1 MLELNLNLPLS
12 SIVLVTGFLLM
23 LIGLWAM
30 FVHKNI
36 IRMIIGFSIIDTG
49 IHMVMVSLG
58 YITGGTAPIFDD
70 VVRVTDSS
78 VVIVDPVPSALVLTA
93 IVIGLGVTAIMLSYA
108 VKIYNAKNSLSI
120 DDCAEQKW

>member
-1 MLELNLNLPLS
+1 MMELNLNLPLS

-108 VKIYNAKNSLSI
+108 VKIYQAKNSLSI

>member
-1 MLELNLNLPLS
+1 VPIS
-12 SIVLVTGFLLM
+12 SIVLVTGFLLI

-49 IHMVMVSLG
+49 IHMVMVALG

-70 VVRVTDSS
+70 IVNVADAS

-108 VKIYNAKNSLSI
+108 VMIYKAKHSLSI

>member
-1 MLELNLNLPLS
+1 MLNIPIS
-12 SIVLVTGFLLM
+12 SIVLVTGLLLI

-30 FVHKNI
+30 FINKNI

-49 IHMVMVSLG
+49 IHMVMVALG

-70 VVRVTDSS
+70 VVKVTDAS
-78 VVIVDPVPSALVLTA
+78 VNIVDPVPSALVLTA

-108 VKIYNAKNSLSI
+108 VQIYKAKNSLSI

>member
-1 MLELNLNLPLS
+1 MLSIPIS
-12 SIVLVTGFLLM
+12 SIVLVTGFLLI
-23 LIGLWAM
+23 LTGLWAM
-30 FVHKNI
+30 FVHKDI

-49 IHMVMVSLG
+49 IHMVMVALG

-70 VVRVTDSS
+70 VVKVTDAS
-78 VVIVDPVPSALVLTA
+78 VNIVDPVPSAPVLTA

-108 VKIYNAKNSLSI
+108 VQIYKAKNSLSI

>member
-1 MLELNLNLPLS
+1 MFNLPLS
-12 SIVLVTGFLLM
+12 SIVLVTGLLLI

-30 FVHKNI
+30 FVNKNI

-49 IHMVMVSLG
+49 IHMVMVALG

-70 VVRVTDSS
+70 VVKVTDPNIN
-78 VVIVDPVPSALVLTA
+78 IVDPVPSALVLTA

-108 VKIYNAKNSLSI
+108 VRIYNAKHSLSI

>member
-1 MLELNLNLPLS
+1 MLNLPIS
-12 SIVLVTGFLLM
+12 SIVLVTGLLLI

-30 FVHKNI
+30 FINKNI

-49 IHMVMVSLG
+49 IHMVMVALG

-70 VVRVTDSS
+70 VVKVTDAS
-78 VVIVDPVPSALVLTA
+78 VNIVDPVPSALVLTA

-108 VKIYNAKNSLSI
+108 VQIYKAKNTLSI

>member
-1 MLELNLNLPLS
+1 MFNLPLS
-12 SIVLVTGFLLM
+12 SIVLVTGLLLI

-49 IHMVMVSLG
+49 IHMVMVALG
-58 YITGGTAPIFDD
+58 YITGGTAPIFDE
-70 VVRVTDSS
+70 VVNVADSS
-78 VVIVDPVPSALVLTA
+78 VNIVDPVPSALVLTA

-108 VKIYNAKNSLSI
+108 VRIYNAKNSLSI

>member
-1 MLELNLNLPLS
+1 VPIS
-12 SIVLVTGFLLM
+12 SIVLVTGFLLI

-30 FVHKNI
+30 FVNKNI

-49 IHMVMVSLG
+49 IHMVMVALG

-70 VVRVTDSS
+70 VVNVADAS
-78 VVIVDPVPSALVLTA
+78 VHIVDPVPSALVLTA

-108 VKIYNAKNSLSI
+108 VMIYNAKKSLSI

>member
-1 MLELNLNLPLS
+1 MFNLPIS
-12 SIVLVTGFLLM
+12 SIVLVTGLLLI

-30 FVHKNI
+30 FVNKNI

-49 IHMVMVSLG
+49 IHMVMVALG
-58 YITGGTAPIFDD
+58 YITGGTAPIFDE
-70 VVRVTDSS
+70 VVKVADAN
-78 VVIVDPVPSALVLTA
+78 VNIVDPVPSALVLTA

-108 VKIYNAKNSLSI
+108 VRIYNSKNSLSI

>member
-1 MLELNLNLPLS
+1 MLNLPIS
-12 SIVLVTGFLLM
+12 SIVLVTGFLLI

-30 FVHKNI
+30 FINKNI

-49 IHMVMVSLG
+49 IHMVMVALG

-70 VVRVTDSS
+70 VVNVADSS
-78 VVIVDPVPSALVLTA
+78 VNIVDPVPSALVLTA

-108 VKIYNAKNSLSI
+108 VQIYKAKNSLSI

>member
-1 MLELNLNLPLS
+1 MLNLPLS
-12 SIVLVTGFLLM
+12 SIVLVTGFLLI
-23 LIGLWAM
+23 LVGLWAM

-49 IHMVMVSLG
+49 IHMVMVALG
-58 YITGGTAPIFDD
+58 YITDGTAPIFDD
-70 VVRVTDSS
+70 VVKVTDAS
-78 VVIVDPVPSALVLTA
+78 VKIVDPVPSALVLTA

-108 VKIYNAKNSLSI
+108 VRIYQANNSLSI

>member
-1 MLELNLNLPLS
+1 MLSIPIS
-12 SIVLVTGFLLM
+12 SIVLVTGFLLI
-23 LIGLWAM
+23 LTGLWAM
-30 FVHKNI
+30 FVHKDI

-49 IHMVMVSLG
+49 IHMVMVALG

-70 VVRVTDSS
+70 VVKVTDAS
-78 VVIVDPVPSALVLTA
+78 VNIVDPVPSALVLTA

-108 VKIYNAKNSLSI
+108 VQIYKVKNSLSI

>member
-1 MLELNLNLPLS
+1 MLNLPLS
-12 SIVLVTGFLLM
+12 TIVLVTGLLLI

-49 IHMVMVSLG
+49 IHMVMVALG

-70 VVRVTDSS
+70 VVTMADSS
-78 VVIVDPVPSALVLTA
+78 IKIVDPVPSALVLTA

-108 VKIYNAKNSLSI
+108 VQIYKAKNSLSI

>member
-1 MLELNLNLPLS
+1 MLTIPIS
-12 SIVLVTGFLLM
+12 SIVLVTGFLLI

-70 VVRVTDSS
+70 VVNVADASAK
-78 VVIVDPVPSALVLTA
+78 IVDPVPSALVLTA

-108 VKIYNAKNSLSI
+108 VQIYKAKNSLSI

>member
-1 MLELNLNLPLS
+1 MLSIPIS
-12 SIVLVTGFLLM
+12 SIVLVTGFLLI
-23 LIGLWAM
+23 LTGLWAM
-30 FVHKNI
+30 FVHKDI

-49 IHMVMVSLG
+49 IHMVMVALG

-70 VVRVTDSS
+70 VVKVTDAS
-78 VVIVDPVPSALVLTA
+78 VNIVDPVPSALVLTA

-108 VKIYNAKNSLSI
+108 VQIYKAKNSLSI

>member
-1 MLELNLNLPLS
+1 MFSIPIS
-12 SIVLVTGFLLM
+12 SIVLVTGFLLI
-23 LIGLWAM
+23 LTGLWAM
-30 FVHKNI
+30 FVHKDI

-49 IHMVMVSLG
+49 IHMVMVALG

-70 VVRVTDSS
+70 VVKVTDAS
-78 VVIVDPVPSALVLTA
+78 VNIVDPVPSALVLTA

-108 VKIYNAKNSLSI
+108 VQIYKVKNSLSI